1 MPMTAL
7 PPSGSPASPGT
18 PGTPGTSSTTTR
30 APKASNETIKETFES
45 IVIAFVLAF
54 VFRAFVVEAFVI
66 PTGSMAPTLLGQ
78 HARVHCPECGYD
90 FTVDPPRDARTRD
103 GDRLALEISVLCPM
117 CQFPTDMHAGQA
129 LGFGDRILV
138 HKFIYAFTEPARW
151 DVVVFKNPQEPY
163 VNFIKRL
170 VGLPGESLAIIE
182 GNVFTKPALAE
193 DKAWK
198 IARKT
203 DRPKVQRDVWQ
214 PIYHSQFVPL
224 DSGQGLARRGALW
237 QQPWVAQPGSS
248 WDTSDPLSMV
258 STGNNA
264 LNWLS
269 FDFAAAQ
276 TTPHSLYAYNQL
288 NDLQTRRPV
297 DLEPIED
304 VRIGALVEPQAA
316 GVSVQLNT
324 TCRLDDPQGRVWQLE
339 ASIDDAGQ
347 AKLIARSN
355 FGQERTLAQAMV
367 QPLKK
372 GHAARVELW
381 YADQQASFW
390 IDGVRTLVWEFDAL
404 LIRPSPAKLPA
415 VNLGVRGQAVVRE
428 IELDRDIYYTGRS
441 PARSSPGLGVLEQVD
456 GGLRGSAVTI
466 GPDQFFCMGDNSPYS
481 HDSRFWDQVNPWIEF
496 RMFEDQ
502 RQVYGMVPRKLMMG
516 RAFFVY
522 FPAPLRTGPPIS
534 LPVPNFG
541 KMRFIH

>member
-1 MPMTAL
+1 MSAL
-7 PPSGSPASPGT
+7 PPPGTTVTPGSPS
-18 PGTPGTSSTTTR
+18 TTR

-78 HARVHCPECGYD
+78 HVRVHCSQCGYD
-90 FTVDPPRDARTRD
+90 YTVDPPKDTRNRD
-103 GDRLALEISVLCPM
+103 GDRLAMEISVLCPM
-117 CQFPTDMHAGQA
+117 CQFPTDLHAGQA

-138 HKFIYAFTEPARW
+138 HKFIYAFAEPARW
-151 DVVVFKNPQEPY
+151 DVVVFKNPNEPY

-170 VGLPGESLAIIE
+170 VGLPGESLAIFE
-182 GNVFTKPALAE
+182 GNVYTKPAGSD

-203 DRPKVQRDVWQ
+203 DRPKVQHDVWQ

-224 DSGQGLARRGALW
+224 DSGQGESRRGAVW
-237 QQPWVAQPGSS
+237 RQPWVPMVGSH

-258 STGNNA
+258 STGDNTM
-264 LNWLS
+264 NWLS

-304 VRIGALVEPQAA
+304 VRISALIEPQAD
-316 GVSVQLNT
+316 GVSVQMST
-324 TCRLDDPQGRVWQLE
+324 TSRLDNAQGPAWQLE
-339 ASIDDAGQ
+339 ASIDATGQ
-347 AKLIARSN
+347 ARLTARSITKR
-355 FGQERTLAQAMV
+355 ERTLAQASV
-367 QPLKK
+367 EPLKK
-372 GHAARVELW
+372 GHATRVELW
-381 YADQQASFW
+381 YADQQASLW
-390 IDGVRTLVWEFDAL
+390 IDGKRTLVWGFDEL
-404 LIRPSPAKLPA
+404 LVRPGPDKLPS
-415 VNLGVRGQAVVRE
+415 VSLGVQGQAVVRE
-428 IELDRDIYYTGRS
+428 IELDRDIYYTSRS
-441 PARSSPGLGVLEQVD
+441 PARANLGLGAMEQVE

-481 HDSRFWDQVNPWIEF
+481 HDSRFWDQVSPWIEF
-496 RMFEDQ
+496 RMFDDQ
-502 RQVYGMVPRKLMMG
+502 KQVLGMVPRKLMMG

-522 FPAPLRTGPPIS
+522 FPAPLRTGPPVS

>member
-1 MPMTAL
+1 MTAL
-7 PPSGSPASPGT
+7 PPPGSP
-18 PGTPGTSSTTTR
+18 TTTR

-78 HARVHCPECGYD
+78 HTRVHCPQCGYD
-90 FTVDPPRDARTRD
+90 FTVDPPRDARNRD

-117 CQFPTDMHAGQA
+117 CQFPTQLRAGQA

-138 HKFIYAFTEPARW
+138 HKFIYAFSEPARW

-170 VGLPGESLAIIE
+170 VGLPGESLAIVE
-182 GNVFTKPALAE
+182 GNVFTKPAGSE

-198 IARKT
+198 VARKT

-224 DSGQGLARRGALW
+224 DSGQGESRRGAYW
-237 QQPWVAQPGSS
+237 RQPWVAQQGSN

-258 STGNNA
+258 STGET
-264 LNWLS
+264 LNVLG

-276 TTPHSLYAYNQL
+276 ATPHSLYAYNQL

-297 DLEPIED
+297 DLDPIED
-304 VRIGALVEPQAA
+304 VRIGALIEPQSDS
-316 GVSVQLNT
+316 VSVQLNT
-324 TCRLDDPQGRVWQLE
+324 SCRLDDPQSRVWQLE
-339 ASIDDAGQ
+339 ASIDDTGQ
-347 AKLIARSN
+347 ARLIARSS
-355 FGQERTLAQAMV
+355 FGKERTLAQTTVA
-367 QPLKK
+367 PLKK
-372 GHAARVELW
+372 GHAARLELW

-390 IDGVRTLVWEFDAL
+390 IDGKRTLVWEFDAL
-404 LIRPSPAKLPA
+404 LVRPSPAKLPA

-428 IELDRDIYYTGRS
+428 IELDRDIYYTGRD
-441 PARSSPGLGVLEQVD
+441 PRSRMGLGVLEQVE

-466 GPDQFFCMGDNSPYS
+466 GPDQFFCVGDNSPYS
-481 HDSRFWDQVNPWIEF
+481 HDSRFWDQINPWIEF
-496 RMFEDQ
+496 RMFDDQ
-502 RQVYGMVPRKLMMG
+502 RQVYGMVPRKMMMG
-516 RAFFVY
+516 REFFVY
-522 FPAPLRTGPPIS
+522 FPAPLSTGPPVS

-541 KMRFIH
+541 QMRFIH